1 MPIPTKAQ
9 LLKLQKNYKTDGAI
23 GELYG
28 ISRQAVHQ
36 WRKKYMIK
44 SLRELTEARNYQINK
59 SFKSGVSVQK
69 LSDKHGLSLSQVYRI
84 VKK

>member
-1 MPIPTKAQ
+1 MPIPTKTQ

-36 WRKKYMIK
+36 WRKKYAIK
-44 SLRELTEARNYQINK
+44 SLRELTEARNYQIKK
-59 SFKSGVSVQK
+59 SFKAGVSAQK
-69 LSDKHGLSLSQVYRI
+69 LSNKFGLSLSQVYR
-84 VKK
+84 VLK